1 MDHFRRLAAS
11 RRAVVAGLAVVL
23 ALPFAQAAAA
33 APGAVHGSAAV
44 PGFTLSVVHEF
55 PQALVETPKFL
66 ALSKDGN
73 LYGATSAVGSSNG
86 TVLRVS
92 RGSAYT
98 TIATFDYARD
108 GGPFGAPFL
117 GKGGLLYGM
126 TFDGGPPGSEPF
138 TRSGRTG
145 RSRQ

>member
-11 RRAVVAGLAVVL
+11 SRLVVAGLAVAL
-23 ALPFAQAAAA
+23 ALPFAQAASA
-33 APGAVHGSAAV
+33 APGAPRGIAAA

-55 PQALVETPKFL
+55 PQALSETPKYL

-86 TVLRVS
+86 TVFRLS

-117 GKGGLLYGM
+117 GTGGSLYGM
-126 TFDGGPPGSEPF
+126 TFDGGPG
-138 TRSGRTG
+138 
-145 RSRQ
+145 